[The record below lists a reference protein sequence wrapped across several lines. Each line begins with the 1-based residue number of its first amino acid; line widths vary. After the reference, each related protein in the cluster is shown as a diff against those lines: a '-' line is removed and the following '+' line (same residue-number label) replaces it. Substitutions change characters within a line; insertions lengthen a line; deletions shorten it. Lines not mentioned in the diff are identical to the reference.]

1 MRPGAVRPR
10 PASLRKGCVF
20 RPCLTR
26 SPPSAFSLLVGQP
39 PCGRTARFCNLF
51 KLGADN
57 ELRFPGEAGRIREA
71 CSVGCRLFCW
81 APLPPAGA
89 GLDKTQRSDPS
100 PGGVGREGGGHPTRV
115 SERQPTDPTAQ
126 GAETLS
132 KPSTSSRPTPGGC
145 TCPQERQEETASLW
159 WWWGGSLL
167 QGKGAASA
175 VPVQVPTPARALPPR
190 PTPRRPRSS
199 PGRLPSSPQP
209 ELHVNQLQ
217 EAVTLAVLVTVTPP
231 ARTATRGMW
240 GMCRP
245 VPGPPPDCRFCRGRC
260 VVVSFL
266 TLSPLCRWPPGS
278 PACPA
283 RPPASPSSAPSPCAG
298 GFLPLPP
305 AAPGKRPPPPPWNSR
320 IPGPP

>member
-89 GLDKTQRSDPS
+89 GSIKPRGQTRRR
-100 PGGVGREGGGHPTRV
+100 GVGGEGGGHPTRV

-145 TCPQERQEETASLW
+145 TCPQERQEETAGLW
-159 WWWGGSLL
+159 WWWGG
-167 QGKGAASA
+167 
-175 VPVQVPTPARALPPR
+175 
-190 PTPRRPRSS
+190 
-199 PGRLPSSPQP
+199 
-209 ELHVNQLQ
+209 
-217 EAVTLAVLVTVTPP
+217 VTPP
-231 ARTATRGMW
+231 GERSRLCSSCAGSY
-240 GMCRP
+240 
-245 VPGPPPDCRFCRGRC
+245 PGPC
-260 VVVSFL
+260 
-266 TLSPLCRWPPGS
+266 
-278 PACPA
+278 
-283 RPPASPSSAPSPCAG
+283 
-298 GFLPLPP
+298 P
-305 AAPGKRPPPPPWNSR
+305 AAPAHTPPPALLSWPPSLITAAR
-320 IPGPP
+320 ASC